1 LITGRHAMK
10 SDAVQGD
17 PDAVRIPKVHSQPTQ
32 AGKPSPT
39 AEHLEDLKNF
49 YDRAGLHSSWG
60 SQCYCACLARCYNQL
75 IPPGASVLEIG
86 CGSGE
91 LLSQL
96 NTRKIA
102 GVDVSPKQVELAR
115 QRLPQGR
122 FFVQAGENLSLSE
135 TFDFVIL
142 TDTIN
147 EAADI
152 EEMLK
157 RVKSVSSPQ
166 TRVILNFYS
175 NLWKPILSLT
185 RWLGWADP
193 MPESSWLT
201 PSDVRN
207 LLGLA
212 GFEIVKMDAR
222 ILCPLPML
230 GLDHVLNRFV
240 APFFQWFCLANFCVA
255 RRKPAIGSANPSVSV
270 VIPARNEAGNI
281 EAVVCRAPDMGG
293 FTELIFVEGG
303 SSDNTWEEIQR
314 MQAKHPSRR
323 IKLLRQT
330 GKGKGN
336 AVREGFDLA
345 EGDILMI
352 LDADL
357 TMPPEDLPKF
367 YEVLVSGHAEFA
379 NGSRLVYPMENQAMQ
394 FFNLCA
400 NKMFG
405 AIFSWLMGQPIK
417 DTLCGTKTL
426 TRANYAQIAAN
437 RHYFGEFDPFGD
449 FDLLFG
455 AGRLNLKIA
464 DVPIRYRNRTYG
476 STNIQRW
483 RHGWLL
489 LRMIIVAARKLK
501 FAQGG

>member
-1 LITGRHAMK
+1 MK
-10 SDAVQGD
+10 SAAVQGAT
-17 PDAVRIPKVHSQPTQ
+17 DAAPHPTVQPQ
-32 AGKPSPT
+32 PVPASSPGLIG
-39 AEHLEDLKNF
+39 EHLEHLKAF
-49 YDRAGLHSSWG
+49 YDRASLHSGWG
-60 SQCYCACLARCYNQL
+60 SRSYRACLARCYNQF
-75 IPPGASVLEIG
+75 IPPVASVLEIG

-91 LLSQL
+91 LLSRL
-96 NTRKIA
+96 NTGKVA
-102 GVDVSPKQVELAR
+102 GVDISPKQIELAR
-115 QRLPQGR
+115 QRLPHGR
-122 FFVQAGENLSLSE
+122 FFVQAGENLSLDE

-142 TDTIN
+142 ANTVN

-152 EEMLK
+152 EEIL
-157 RVKSVSSPQ
+157 RRAKSVSTPQ
-166 TRVILNFYS
+166 TKVILNFYS
-175 NLWKPILSLT
+175 NVWKPILSLA

-193 MPESSWLT
+193 TPESDWLT

-212 GFEIVKMDAR
+212 GFEIIKMDAR

-230 GLDHVLNRFV
+230 GLDHLLNRFV

-255 RRKPAIGSANPSVSV
+255 RRKPERAIANPSVSV

-281 EAVVCRAPDMGG
+281 EAAVCRTPEMGR

-303 SSDNTWEEIQR
+303 SSDKTWEEIQR
-314 MQAKHPSRR
+314 VQAKHASRR
-323 IKLLRQT
+323 IKVRRQT

-336 AVREGFDLA
+336 AVREGFDQA

-400 NKMFG
+400 NKTFG
-405 AIFSWLMGQPIK
+405 AIFSWLIGQPIK
-417 DTLCGTKTL
+417 DTLCGTKAL
-426 TRANYAQIAAN
+426 TRANYVQIAAN

-455 AGRLNLKIA
+455 AGKLNLKIA

-476 STNIQRW
+476 STNIHRW

-489 LRMIIVAARKLK
+489 LQMVVVAARKLK
-501 FAQGG
+501 FAQGADPHDK

>member
-1 LITGRHAMK
+1 MSDT
-10 SDAVQGD
+10 DAVHN
-17 PDAVRIPKVHSQPTQ
+17 PKIHFQQTQ
-32 AGKPSPT
+32 ASKPCLLE
-39 AEHLEDLKNF
+39 EHLEHLKTF
-49 YDRAGLHSSWG
+49 YDRAGIHSSWG
-60 SQCYCACLARCYNQL
+60 SRCYRVCLARCYNQF
-75 IPPGASVLEIG
+75 IPQGASVLEIG

-91 LLSQL
+91 LLSKL
-96 NTRKIA
+96 NTRQIA

-115 QRLPQGR
+115 QRVPHGR

-142 TDTIN
+142 TDTVN

-152 EEMLK
+152 EQMLR
-157 RVKSVSSPQ
+157 RVKSVSSPR

-193 MPESSWLT
+193 IPESGWLT

-207 LLGLA
+207 LLGLS
-212 GFEIVKMDAR
+212 GFEIVKMDVR
-222 ILCPLPML
+222 ILCPLPMV
-230 GLDHVLNRFV
+230 GLDHMLNRFV

-255 RRKPAIGSANPSVSV
+255 RRKPERSSANPSVSV

-281 EAVVCRAPDMGG
+281 EAAVCRTPEMGC

-303 SSDNTWEEIQR
+303 SSDGTWEEIR
-314 MQAKHPSRR
+314 RVQANHSSRR
-323 IKLLRQT
+323 IKVLRQT

-336 AVREGFDLA
+336 AVREGFDQA

-357 TMPPEDLPKF
+357 TTPPEDLPKF

-379 NGSRLVYPMENQAMQ
+379 NGSRLVYPMENQAMR

-400 NKMFG
+400 NKTFG

-417 DTLCGTKTL
+417 DTLCGTKAL
-426 TRANYAQIAAN
+426 TRANYGQIAAN

-455 AGRLNLKIA
+455 ASKLNLKIA

-489 LRMIIVAARKLK
+489 LRMVVIAARKLK
-501 FAQGG
+501 FAQAADKYDK

>member
-1 LITGRHAMK
+1 MK
-10 SDAVQGD
+10 SAAAQGDADAVQD
-17 PDAVRIPKVHSQPTQ
+17 PKVHLQPMP
-32 AGKPSPT
+32 AGQPGLLE
-39 AEHLEDLKNF
+39 EHLEQLKTF
-49 YDRAGLHSSWG
+49 YDRVGLHSGWG
-60 SQCYCACLARCYNQL
+60 SRCYRACLARCYNQF
-75 IPPGASVLEIG
+75 IPRASSVLEIG

-91 LLSQL
+91 LLSRL
-96 NTRKIA
+96 NTCKVA
-102 GVDVSPKQVELAR
+102 GVDVSPRQVELAR

-122 FFVQAGENLSLSE
+122 FFAQAGERLTLNE

-142 TDTIN
+142 ADTIN

-152 EEMLK
+152 EEML
-157 RVKSVSSPQ
+157 RRAKSVSTPQ
-166 TRVILNFYS
+166 TRVILTFYS
-175 NLWKPILSLT
+175 NLWKPVLSLA
-185 RWLGWADP
+185 RWLGWANPTPD
-193 MPESSWLT
+193 SSWLT
-201 PSDVRN
+201 PADVRN

-212 GFEIVKMDAR
+212 GFEIIKMDGR
-222 ILCPLPML
+222 ILCPLPLL
-230 GLDHVLNRFV
+230 GLDHALNRFV

-255 RRKPAIGSANPSVSV
+255 RRKPERDPANPSVSV

-281 EAVVCRAPDMGG
+281 EAAVCRTREMGR

-314 MQAKHPSRR
+314 VQAKHASRR

-336 AVREGFDLA
+336 AVREGFDQA

-400 NKMFG
+400 NKTFG
-405 AIFSWLMGQPIK
+405 AIFSWLIGQPIK
-417 DTLCGTKTL
+417 DTLCGTKAL

-476 STNIQRW
+476 STNIHRW

-489 LRMIIVAARKLK
+489 LRMVVVAARKLK
-501 FAQGG
+501 FAKGAAPHDK

>member
-1 LITGRHAMK
+1 M
-10 SDAVQGD
+10 D
-17 PDAVRIPKVHSQPTQ
+17 
-32 AGKPSPT
+32 AGKSCLLDKHL
-39 AEHLEDLKNF
+39 EHLRAF

-60 SQCYCACLARCYNQL
+60 SRFYRVCLARCYNQF
-75 IPPGASVLEIG
+75 IPREASVLEIG

-91 LLSQL
+91 LLSKL

-102 GVDVSPKQVELAR
+102 GVDVSPGQVELAR
-115 QRLPQGR
+115 QRAPHGR
-122 FFVQAGENLSLSE
+122 FFVQAGENLSLNE

-152 EEMLK
+152 EQMLG
-157 RVKSVSSPQ
+157 RVRSVSSPR

-175 NLWKPILSLT
+175 NLWKPVLSLT
-185 RWLGWADP
+185 RWLGCADP
-193 MPESSWLT
+193 VPESSWLT

-212 GFEIVKMDAR
+212 GFEIIKMDAR

-230 GLDHVLNRFV
+230 GLDRALNRFV

-255 RRKPAIGSANPSVSV
+255 RRKPERDSAHLSVSV

-281 EAVVCRAPDMGG
+281 EAAVCRTPEMGN
-293 FTELIFVEGG
+293 FTELILVEGG
-303 SSDNTWEEIQR
+303 SSDGTWEEIR
-314 MQAKHPSRR
+314 RVQAKHASRR
-323 IKLLRQT
+323 IKVLRQT

-336 AVREGFDLA
+336 AVREGFNQA

-357 TMPPEDLPKF
+357 TVPPEDLPKF

-379 NGSRLVYPMENQAMQ
+379 NGSRLVYPMENQAMR

-405 AIFSWLMGQPIK
+405 AIFSWLMEQPVK
-417 DTLCGTKTL
+417 DTLCGTKAL
-426 TRANYAQIAAN
+426 TRVNYECIAAN

-455 AGRLNLKIA
+455 ADKLNLKIA

-501 FAQGG
+501 FAQGEAR

>member
-1 LITGRHAMK
+1 MK
-10 SDAVQGD
+10 PATAPSDTDAV
-17 PDAVRIPKVHSQPTQ
+17 PDSKIHCQPKRT
-32 AGKPSPT
+32 GTPSLIE
-39 AEHLEDLKNF
+39 EHLEHIKTF
-49 YDRAGLHSSWG
+49 YDQAGFKSGWG
-60 SQCYCACLARCYNQL
+60 SRSYRACLARCYNQF
-75 IPPGASVLEIG
+75 IPRGAGVLEIG

-91 LLSQL
+91 LLSKL
-96 NTRKIA
+96 NTGKIA

-122 FFVQAGENLSLSE
+122 FFAQAGENLSLNE

-152 EEMLK
+152 EKMLR

-175 NLWKPILSLT
+175 NLWKPILSLA
-185 RWLGWADP
+185 RRLGWADP
-193 MPESSWLT
+193 TPESSWLT

-212 GFEIVKMDAR
+212 GFEIIKMDVR
-222 ILCPLPML
+222 ILCPVPVL
-230 GLDHVLNRFV
+230 GLDHVLNRFM
-240 APFFQWFCLANFCVA
+240 APFLQWFCLANFCVA
-255 RRKPAIGSANPSVSV
+255 RRKPERNSANPSVSV

-281 EAVVCRAPDMGG
+281 EAAVCRAPEMGR

-314 MQAKHPSRR
+314 VQAKYASRR
-323 IKLLRQT
+323 IKALRQT

-336 AVREGFDLA
+336 AVRDGFAQA

-379 NGSRLVYPMENQAMQ
+379 NGSRLVYPMENQAMR

-400 NKMFG
+400 NKTFG

-417 DTLCGTKTL
+417 DTLCGTKAL
-426 TRANYAQIAAN
+426 TRAKYEQIAAN

-455 AGRLNLKIA
+455 ADKLNLKIA

-489 LRMIIVAARKLK
+489 LQMIIVAARKLK
-501 FAQGG
+501 FAQGADQHDQ